1 MDTEFIKISEA
12 IEGHL
17 ESKLKK
23 LPKENQKEALQ
34 KLIILMEVYR
44 DDLAKK
50 LNKEGKTELSHKTQG
65 LLEKGKRHLNCNPT
79 KT

>member
-1 MDTEFIKISEA
+1 MDTEFIKVSEA
-12 IEGHL
+12 IEDHL
-17 ESKLKK
+17 ESKLKM

-50 LNKEGKTELSHKTQG
+50 FKDDKTELRHQKKG
-65 LLEKGKRHLNCNPT
+65 LLEKGKRHLNRNPT
-79 KT
+79 

>member
-12 IEGHL
+12 IEDHL
-17 ESKLKK
+17 ESKLKT

-34 KLIILMEVYR
+34 KLIVLMEVYR

-50 LNKEGKTELSHKTQG
+50 LKEDKAELSLQAQG
-65 LLEKGKRHLNCNPT
+65 LLEKGKRHLNRNPT
-79 KT
+79 

>member
-12 IEGHL
+12 IEDHL

-23 LPKENQKEALQ
+23 LPKESQKEALQ
-34 KLIILMEVYR
+34 KLIILLEVYR

-50 LNKEGKTELSHKTQG
+50 LKKDKAEISHKTQG
-65 LLEKGKRHLNCNPT
+65 LLEKGKRHLSRNPI
-79 KT
+79 

>member
-1 MDTEFIKISEA
+1 MDTEFIKVSEA
-12 IEGHL
+12 IEDHL
-17 ESKLKK
+17 ESTLKM

-50 LNKEGKTELSHKTQG
+50 LKADKVKVSHKTQG
-65 LLEKGKRHLNCNPT
+65 LLEKSKRHLNRNPT
-79 KT
+79 

>member
-12 IEGHL
+12 IEDHL
-17 ESKLKK
+17 ESKLKM

-44 DDLAKK
+44 DDLAKRLK
-50 LNKEGKTELSHKTQG
+50 EDKAELRQQNKG
-65 LLEKGKRHLNCNPT
+65 LLEQGKRHLNRNPT
-79 KT
+79 

>member
-1 MDTEFIKISEA
+1 MMDTEFIKVSEA
-12 IEGHL
+12 IEDHL
-17 ESKLKK
+17 ESTLKM

-50 LNKEGKTELSHKTQG
+50 LKEGKSESSHQTQG
-65 LLEKGKRHLNCNPT
+65 LLEKGKRHLNRNPT
-79 KT
+79 